1 MLGIYSSFAQDTTV
15 APRKGLPT
23 DYSNIK
29 KSNGPL
35 YIIDGVAIAKDSLK
49 AINPN
54 DIVLVNVLK
63 GVSAAALYGSI
74 GGANGVIQITTRKAA
89 IEIYHKNIA
98 LASEAYAL
106 KVPTIQD
113 ENEILYVINNK
124 PLLKNF
130 ESDLCQIR
138 TEQIKDI
145 TLLDAAATK
154 AKYGVEKKEGAVV
167 INLK

>member
-1 MLGIYSSFAQDTTV
+1 MLGICSSFAQDTTV

-63 GVSAAALYGSI
+63 GVSAAALYG
-74 GGANGVIQITTRKAA
+74 
-89 IEIYHKNIA
+89 
-98 LASEAYAL
+98 
-106 KVPTIQD
+106 
-113 ENEILYVINNK
+113 
-124 PLLKNF
+124 
-130 ESDLCQIR
+130 
-138 TEQIKDI
+138 
-145 TLLDAAATK
+145 
-154 AKYGVEKKEGAVV
+154 
-167 INLK
+167 